1 MAYYDSF
8 MTCNYARPK
17 QYWQEQL
24 QEMVNQEFENAST
37 TQYDIEEEV
46 AFGTLKFKTL
56 SECRITTLVDA
67 KTGQRV
73 NDDYKKIIFKD
84 LNKALEIGTRYRF
97 DNNIWMVFSTDN
109 IRVDTSSAYLR
120 RCNNVLTMEDKY
132 GNIHQE
138 PCYIDYKI
146 TESQLFKE
154 WTMDVPQGRIYVTCQ
169 LNQNTQDVDINKRY
183 IFNDNVYKVRE
194 RSKFDRQQTFNQNS
208 VPVISF
214 YADVDE
220 KSSSD
225 RFDIEVADYF
235 ETAYKVHTP
244 EEIVCVLGTD
254 DKMSKSVTF
263 VEDVEVFDEPVLFES
278 SNLDVCKI
286 NQYNGK
292 YQCVGIG
299 ECIIT
304 CRLYHNTNILSKT
317 KIKVVDVKEDVIT
330 DTVLP
335 DIHYIKLN
343 QTLTYSIY
351 HYING
356 EKTDTKF
363 NIQAYNVPENYFTIN
378 TTDNSFTIKYNRL
391 CTDGLLKVVC
401 ENLDNGEKT
410 DFYIELGG
418 VW

>member
-1 MAYYDSF
+1 MAYYDGF
-8 MTCNYARPK
+8 MACNHARPK

-24 QEMVNQEFENAST
+24 QEMVNQEFDNAST
-37 TQYDIEEEV
+37 VQYDIEEEI
-46 AFGTLKFKTL
+46 AFGTLEFKTL

-73 NDDYKKIIFKD
+73 NDDYKRIIFKD
-84 LNKALEIGTRYRF
+84 LTKIPELGTRYRF

-109 IRVDTSSAYLR
+109 IKTDTSSAYLR

-154 WTMDVPQGRIYVTCQ
+154 WTLDVPQGRIYVTCQ
-169 LNQNTQDVDINKRY
+169 LNQHTQDVDINKRY
-183 IFNDNVYKVRE
+183 IFNDNVYKIRE
-194 RSKFDRQQTFNQNS
+194 CSKFDRQQTFSKNS

-220 KSSSD
+220 RNSAD

-235 ETAYKVHTP
+235 EPAYKVHTP
-244 EEIVCVLGTD
+244 EEITCEIGTQG
-254 DKMSKSVTF
+254 KMIKSVTF
-263 VEDVEVFDEPVLFES
+263 VDDEIFDEPVLYES
-278 SNLDVCKI
+278 SNIDVCKI

-299 ECIIT
+299 ECMIT
-304 CRLYHNTNILSKT
+304 CTLYHNPAILSKT
-317 KIKVVDVKEDVIT
+317 KIKVVDKKEDVIT

-356 EKTDTKF
+356 EKTNTKF
-363 NIQAYNVPENYFTIN
+363 NIKAYNVPESCFTIN
-378 TTDNSFTIKYNRL
+378 STDNEFTIKYNRL
-391 CTDGLLKVVC
+391 CTDGLLKIVC

>member
-24 QEMVNQEFENAST
+24 QEMVNKEFDNAST

-46 AFGTLKFKTL
+46 AFGTLEFKTL

-84 LNKALEIGTRYRF
+84 LTKAPEIGTRYRF

-109 IRVDTSSAYLR
+109 IRTDTSSAYLR

-299 ECIIT
+299 ECTIT
-304 CRLYHNTNILSKT
+304 CKLYHNTNILSKT
-317 KIKVVDVKEDVIT
+317 KIRVVDTKEDVIT

-356 EKTDTKF
+356 EKTDAKF

-391 CTDGLLKVVC
+391 CTDGLLKIVC
-401 ENLDNGEKT
+401 ENLDDGEKT